1 MSEFTLQK
9 TSGRSTTSTVNQS
22 QQNLSLNK
30 KDSISVWT
38 QNKDTTTIPFINGN
52 IDEFKQGDKN
62 DCWLLASIKAIS
74 EHPDGAKIIK
84 DAIKQNPNGVVI
96 VELKG
101 VGISY
106 PITKEEILAAK
117 TTGKYAT
124 GDDDVLAIE
133 LAFEKYRIHIVDSG
147 KATAKNPF
155 SPNYM
160 QYYYPSNPLE
170 SGFSKNAIEI
180 LTGKKA
186 KRIAPLVDKNLI
198 LNDTK
203 IELKKYGEEVL
214 KPYILDKNNV
224 VVAALQTK
232 EDSAH
237 AYYVKGMIDD
247 KVVLIDPYN
256 SSKEVVMPKDEF
268 FSSVKDFTY
277 TNLKEDCDKQ
287 LQRTE
292 YFNPTLTKEAQL
304 YKENKNK

>member
-38 QNKDTTTIPFINGN
+38 QNKDTTTIPLVNGK

-84 DAIKQNPNGVVI
+84 DAIKQNPNGDVI

-147 KATAKNPF
+147 KATGKNPF

-203 IELKKYGEEVL
+203 IEFKKYGEEVL

-268 FSSVKDFTY
+268 FSKVKDFTY

>member
-1 MSEFTLQK
+1 M
-9 TSGRSTTSTVNQS
+9 
-22 QQNLSLNK
+22 
-30 KDSISVWT
+30 
-38 QNKDTTTIPFINGN
+38 
-52 IDEFKQGDKN
+52 
-62 DCWLLASIKAIS
+62 
-74 EHPDGAKIIK
+74 
-84 DAIKQNPNGVVI
+84 I

-106 PITKEEILAAK
+106 PITKGEILAAK
-117 TTGKYAT
+117 ATGHYAT

-133 LAFEKYRIHIVDSG
+133 LAFEKYRKHIVDSG

-160 QYYYPSNPLE
+160 RFYYPDNPLE

-256 SSKEVVMPKDEF
+256 SGKEVVMPKDEF
-268 FSSVKDFTY
+268 FSNVKDFTY

-292 YFNPTLTKEAQL
+292 YFNPTLTKEAKL